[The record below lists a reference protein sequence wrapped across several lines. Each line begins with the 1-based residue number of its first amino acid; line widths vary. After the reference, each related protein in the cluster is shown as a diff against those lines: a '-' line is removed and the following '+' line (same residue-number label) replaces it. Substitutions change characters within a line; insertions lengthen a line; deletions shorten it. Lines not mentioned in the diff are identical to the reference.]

1 MLPSC
6 SSLFVVEPRLWI
18 KASIS
23 EGNLDYRWFNF
34 LVHCDH
40 SFKNVAPECWIL
52 ATTTKKKILQ
62 GDTCIRCL
70 LRCLANRNTS
80 MAVFFCTIPNTAT
93 AVANAESAKMYPTLL
108 QRNRFDCAAA
118 VISKPW
124 THWKIL
130 PLDKSRSWRCV
141 FPPSFCRNSFW
152 PTSNAC

>member
-62 GDTCIRCL
+62 GDTFILSSML
-70 LRCLANRNTS
+70 LLANRNPC
-80 MAVFFCTIPNTAT
+80 MAVIFCQIPNTAT
-93 AVANAESAKMYPTLL
+93 AVANAESANMNPTLL
-108 QRNRFDCAAA
+108 QCKRIDWAAA
-118 VISKPW
+118 VIRRPW
-124 THWKIL
+124 NALK
-130 PLDKSRSWRCV
+130 
-141 FPPSFCRNSFW
+141 N
-152 PTSNAC
+152 PTTW